1 MKIAVSSYSFSQCIA
16 AGKMT
21 QLDCVRKAAE
31 MGFEGIDFTELK
43 PNDKCTLD
51 DQKAYAAQ
59 IREEAA
65 RWGIAVVACT
75 IGANLYRTSDEENRA
90 EVERVKSQLD
100 VAAIMGARILRH
112 DVCYGEKT
120 GGVVTGFD
128 KMLPT
133 IAKNAREI
141 SEYAR
146 GLGIKTCSENHGF
159 VAQDSDRVEKLLAAV
174 DHDNYGLLIDVG
186 NFACVDEDS
195 VKAVSRLANYA
206 VHVHAKDFVKKAFG
220 TPDVEGER
228 YLTTRGCNKLVAC
241 AIGDGDIPVAQCMAI
256 LRRAGYDG
264 YVTIEFEGAEDCLQ
278 AIARG
283 RENLMRYLGR

>member
-1 MKIAVSSYSFSQCIA
+1 MNIAVLILPGPQQLGLVLGLQYQSVSGALQPGGLLQYVDQQDRETA
-16 AGKMT
+16 AAT
-21 QLDCVRKAAE
+21 
-31 MGFEGIDFTELK
+31 
-43 PNDKCTLD
+43 
-51 DQKAYAAQ
+51 
-59 IREEAA
+59 
-65 RWGIAVVACT
+65 
-75 IGANLYRTSDEENRA
+75 
-90 EVERVKSQLD
+90 
-100 VAAIMGARILRH
+100 
-112 DVCYGEKT
+112 
-120 GGVVTGFD
+120 
-128 KMLPT
+128 
-133 IAKNAREI
+133 
-141 SEYAR
+141 
-146 GLGIKTCSENHGF
+146 
-159 VAQDSDRVEKLLAAV
+159 EKLAKEMTGRMEKLFAAV

-256 LRRAGYDG
+256 LRKAGYDR